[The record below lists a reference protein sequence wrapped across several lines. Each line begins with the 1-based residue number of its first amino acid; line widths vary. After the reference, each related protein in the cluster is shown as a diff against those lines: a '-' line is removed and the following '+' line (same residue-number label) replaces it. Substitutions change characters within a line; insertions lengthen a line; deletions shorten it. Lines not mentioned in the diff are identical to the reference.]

1 MKKQDLTTGL
11 ASTYGKERAEEMI
24 GEIIAEAGLP
34 VKEEYSRQELLQI
47 CDFMVSSS
55 DRFQQMMG
63 GFLKARVL
71 LLKE

>member
-1 MKKQDLTTGL
+1 MKKEDLTTGL

-34 VKEEYSRQELLQI
+34 AKDEYSKGELLQI
-47 CDFMVSSS
+47 CDFMVSGS

>member
-1 MKKQDLTTGL
+1 MKKEDLTTGL

-24 GEIIAEAGLP
+24 GEIITEAGLP
-34 VKEEYSRQELLQI
+34 IKEEYSKNELLKI
-47 CDFMVSSS
+47 CEFMVSGT
-55 DRFQQMMG
+55 DRFQQMIG